1 MLEMWLVDEKAQQL
15 CSASRHSI
23 THMSTLGL
31 FCSFAMVVLV
41 ELSVR

>member
-1 MLEMWLVDEKAQQL
+1 MWLVDEKAQQL
-15 CSASRHSI
+15 CSTSTDKAF

-31 FCSFAMVVLV
+31 FSSFAMVVLV